1 MRTLLSAL
9 AATLALGAAA
19 QVGRVK
25 INLDAADPIAREQP
39 VIAEPA
45 ATEHSTRGKAERIGR
60 AGRHERKVVGK
71 VMRRSA
77 TPSVADIAADI
88 EAESV
93 ESCRGCRARG
103 HARAEE
109 RGGRDTRDE
118 KLLQEVQPLA
128 TTGALPIGA
137 LPAQPAALKRARM
150 AVVAIRNF
158 FIGRPPKCDSHR
170 QNDNAN
176 SHPETTSVSLN

>member
-1 MRTLLSAL
+1 LRSRFSDFGYISGPVVKSRRQTERARQNIVVV
-9 AATLALGAAA
+9 AAA
-19 QVGRVK
+19 QIRRVK

-158 FIGRPPKCDSHR
+158 FMKTPNEPKTD
-170 QNDNAN
+170 
-176 SHPETTSVSLN
+176 